1 MNPRLSRAATVV
13 LPSFSPSSN
22 PSFTASSPVPSAR
35 TTSSSGITWAG
46 LKKWRPRKRSA
57 RFVTAAW
64 SATASDDVL
73 VAKVAPSLT
82 TSSTSLHISSF
93 IPRSSVIA
101 SITRSQSTRSE
112 YSSVG
117 VIRPRTASTSDCSA
131 LPFSTARASCLEI
144 LPTPPSSFS
153 WLTSRTTTSQP
164 AWAQIWAIPWPI
176 RPQPTTP
183 TLLISIRRPPSLDRF
198 GSNGAAA
205 YTGRSGDRPGERSGE
220 NRLELLDRGA
230 QRGELVDREVDLAS
244 EPVDPGERLRVGVEA
259 EERTFSHRGHAD
271 RKRVALGDRDD
282 RIDLRQRA
290 SAHVQRLGGPG
301 DVGDGEVEGARA
313 GDQP

>member
-22 PSFTASSPVPSAR
+22 PSFTASSLVPSAR
-35 TTSSSGITWAG
+35 TT
-46 LKKWRPRKRSA
+46 
-57 RFVTAAW
+57 
-64 SATASDDVL
+64 
-73 VAKVAPSLT
+73 
-82 TSSTSLHISSF
+82 STSLHISSF

-144 LPTPPSSFS
+144 LPMPPSSFS
-153 WLTSRTTTSQP
+153 WLTSLTTTSQP

-198 GSNGAAA
+198 GSNGVAA

-230 QRGELVDREVDLAS
+230 QRRELVDREVDLAG
-244 EPVDPGERLRVGVEA
+244 EPVDPGERLRVVVEA

-271 RKRVALGDRDD
+271 RQRVALGDRDD

-301 DVGDGEVEGARA
+301 DVGDGEVEG
-313 GDQP
+313 